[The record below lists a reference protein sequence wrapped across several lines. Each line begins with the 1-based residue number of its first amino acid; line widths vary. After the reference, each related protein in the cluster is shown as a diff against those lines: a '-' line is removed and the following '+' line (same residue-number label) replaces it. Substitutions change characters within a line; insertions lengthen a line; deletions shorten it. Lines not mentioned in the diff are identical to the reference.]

1 MKLEEMRKK
10 TKNASIQGMEDKQVL
25 KANLQVIEGGQVLRP
40 KQKLVKKKSML
51 KEVDLNPLKK
61 CNKETQEEPKELT
74 NGLANKKKIL
84 NLHNKEEESDQKR
97 TNPRS
102 QRQSTSKIFNHSI
115 DLYVEKKGFISLVKV
130 EKMIMKMIEEKNME
144 FKKKIEVN

>member
-1 MKLEEMRKK
+1 MY
-10 TKNASIQGMEDKQVL
+10 
-25 KANLQVIEGGQVLRP
+25 LQ
-40 KQKLVKKKSML
+40 
-51 KEVDLNPLKK
+51 
-61 CNKETQEEPKELT
+61 T
-74 NGLANKKKIL
+74 KKIL